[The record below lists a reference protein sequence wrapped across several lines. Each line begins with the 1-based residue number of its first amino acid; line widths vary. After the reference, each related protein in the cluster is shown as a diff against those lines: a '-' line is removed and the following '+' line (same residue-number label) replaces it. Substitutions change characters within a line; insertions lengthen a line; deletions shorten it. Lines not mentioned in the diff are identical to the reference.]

1 MCVFGI
7 HLPFCKYI
15 CWGPIKNQ
23 RPVLKPFIHTPAR
36 DSCHY
41 NTAMEETVSLGEKR
55 AQSEEPQPTTGSMEV
70 ALPPTPKRPR
80 VNEAGSAETQVGVTD
95 CVLRQ
100 SMDMIYYLDSSEVLK
115 ASLIPILTFLTND
128 ETEKLEHLMDL
139 EIPTERIVRRLI
151 QFIKRQ
157 EGDKRDSACRKLVA
171 CVILTKENHLGHV
184 DLDEIF
190 SEKLPDHEHSCIQ
203 QLVSE
208 AKSTQKPLAPEKPV
222 PFIKIEGILCESFSD
237 TERVLWEFFSI
248 GDYKKLEDKVIEV
261 FGDPTLKAETD
272 CRLVALWFK
281 SLIVMHTYGEY
292 SRAIEVLNDALELCG
307 DMNCVNRTILEGR
320 IYQRMSQ
327 NYLMKGR
334 KHVAMLCFE
343 RAKDRLHMVGIGYD
357 KANMFCREA
366 KILSAQETESRVKI
380 EKMYE
385 NALCVLKRDDPYFLA
400 SFPSITLS
408 KAAFYLRVSF
418 GSKAGSHMPQ
428 VDTADIRKAE
438 ETLATVNESK
448 HILLEMRQFEYSFL
462 RAELYRLRG
471 REREAR
477 ELFRELTSTPGSS
490 KVENILSLAEQ
501 RLKSIDG
508 LP

>member
-1 MCVFGI
+1 VTSHC
-7 HLPFCKYI
+7 
-15 CWGPIKNQ
+15 
-23 RPVLKPFIHTPAR
+23 
-36 DSCHY
+36 
-41 NTAMEETVSLGEKR
+41 NTAMEETVPLGGKR
-55 AQSEEPQPTTGSMEV
+55 RVQAEEPQPTTSSMEV
-70 ALPPTPKRPR
+70 TLPPTPKRPR
-80 VNEAGSAETQVGVTD
+80 VNEAGETQVDVTD

-100 SMDMIYYLDSSEVLK
+100 SMDMIKYLDASEVLK
-115 ASLIPILTFLTND
+115 ASLDPILTFLTND

-157 EGDKRDSACRKLVA
+157 EGDKRDSACRKLVS

-190 SEKLPDHEHSCIQ
+190 SEKLPDHEYSCIQ

-222 PFIKIEGILCESFSD
+222 SFIKIEGMLCESFSG
-237 TERVLWEFFSI
+237 TERVLWGFFSI

-261 FGDPTLKAETD
+261 FRDPTLKAETD
-272 CRLVALWFK
+272 CHIVAMWFK
-281 SLIVMHTYGEY
+281 SLIVMHKYGEY

-307 DMNCVNRTILEGR
+307 DINCVNRTILEGR
-320 IYQRMSQ
+320 VYQRMSQ
-327 NYLMKGR
+327 NHLMLGR

-343 RAKDRLHMVGIGYD
+343 QAKDRLQMVGIGYD

-385 NALCVLKRDDPYFLA
+385 NALCALKRDDPYFPA

-408 KAAFYLRVSF
+408 KAAFLSQSVVWLQSRE
-418 GSKAGSHMPQ
+418 SH
-428 VDTADIRKAE
+428 
-438 ETLATVNESK
+438 ATDR
-448 HILLEMRQFEYSFL
+448 HR
-462 RAELYRLRG
+462 
-471 REREAR
+471 
-477 ELFRELTSTPGSS
+477 
-490 KVENILSLAEQ
+490 
-501 RLKSIDG
+501 
-508 LP
+508 